1 MGDKSLKQRAVD
13 VLFHDTA
20 VDLDSMQ
27 VTVDSTP
34 VTLTFNDEGVRMVSP
49 DIDLDLDVS
58 YPMFELLWEQKIR
71 LAFMNEGTATAETW
85 FIKIMTEVIKEIPDT
100 YFVPSTQDGQSVYE
114 WRTFKKKYKDVV
126 NAIFIIR
133 DGVLYVAQSMKVPSI
148 NSRYTKLSQGWK
160 RSVISEESA
169 NAVIEALVRDTKY
182 GMAIVD
188 SLEE

>member
-34 VTLTFNDEGVRMVSP
+34 LTLTFSDEGIRMVSP

-85 FIKIMTEVIKEIPDT
+85 FMKIMTEVIKEIPDT
-100 YFVPSTQDGQSVYE
+100 YFVPSTQDGQCVYE